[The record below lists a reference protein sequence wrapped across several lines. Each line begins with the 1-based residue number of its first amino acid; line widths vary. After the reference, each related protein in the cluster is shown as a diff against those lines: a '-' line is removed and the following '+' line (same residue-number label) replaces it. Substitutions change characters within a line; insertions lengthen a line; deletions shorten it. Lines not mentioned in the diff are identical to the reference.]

1 MEPTTSQFP
10 NVYRKGQGQLDADGR
25 HTGLRNAA
33 LKQRIDEA
41 TSARKST
48 PAEQLDADIASGVA
62 GARDAVNLKMTA
74 AEMEN
79 RHESLKGPV
88 SGTAMAR
95 IKDVNAER
103 KRTAERE
110 KKRR

>member
-1 MEPTTSQFP
+1 MEPSASQFP

-25 HTGLRNAA
+25 HTGLRTAA
-33 LKQRIDEA
+33 VKQRIDEI
-41 TSARKST
+41 SASRKNT
-48 PAEQLDADIASGVA
+48 PAQQLDADIASGVQ
-62 GARDAVNLKMTA
+62 GARDAVNLKMTVA
-74 AEMEN
+74 DMEN

-88 SGTAMAR
+88 SGSAMAR
-95 IKDVNAER
+95 LKDTNAER